1 MKVGFCVVNYS
12 ELPLEDVVRLAADN
26 GYDAVEIPAYTGNG
40 QVEAEDVIKGN
51 NASTIRKMVEGYG
64 LTISAI
70 SNHADSLLVM
80 GPHGVDTDSICPGT
94 PEDKIKFGTESLI
107 KSAQMA
113 NALGVDVVVGFS
125 GIENY
130 GHINDWPY
138 PGGWADE
145 EKRFAER
152 YLPIL
157 DKYKEYGVRLAF
169 EPHPN
174 NFIYDTHSSLR
185 AIELV
190 DNHPCIGINFDPA
203 NILFDGLNLETYI
216 NTLGSRIFTVHAKDC
231 QIVQHNLLKGGLN
244 MQGEWGRLDRSFRF
258 RIPGWGSIDWKS
270 IITELYLVGYDGA
283 LNYEHEDVT
292 MSRADGV
299 KKTIAYLKPL
309 LIEAPYEG
317 RNDKLFQR

>member
-12 ELPLEDVVRLAADN
+12 ELPLEDVVKLAAGH
-26 GYDAVEIPAYTGNG
+26 GYEAVEIPSYTDNG
-40 QVEAEDVIKGN
+40 QVDADEIIKGG
-51 NASTIRKMVEGYG
+51 NAQKIFKMVESYG
-64 LTISAI
+64 MTISAI

-94 PEDKIKFGTESLI
+94 PKEKIEFGTKSLI
-107 KSAQMA
+107 RSAQMA
-113 NALGVDVVVGFS
+113 NALGVDVVVAFS

-152 YLPIL
+152 YMPIL
-157 DKYKEYGVRLAF
+157 DTYKEYGVKLAF

-174 NFIYDTHSSLR
+174 NFIYDTHTSLR
-185 AIELV
+185 AIELM

-203 NILFDGLNLETYI
+203 NILFDGLNLATYI
-216 NTLGSRIFTVHAKDC
+216 NALGSRIFTVHAKDC
-231 QIVQHNLLKGGLN
+231 EIVQHNLLKGGLN

-258 RIPGWGSIDWKS
+258 RIPGWGSIDWKN
-270 IITELYLVGYDGA
+270 IITELYQVGYDGA
-283 LNYEHEDVT
+283 YNYEHEDVI

-309 LIEAPYEG
+309 MIEGPYEG

>member
-12 ELPLEDVVRLAADN
+12 DLPLEDVVKLAADN
-26 GYDAVEIPAYTGNG
+26 GYGAVEIPAYIDNG
-40 QVEAEDVIKGN
+40 QVDADEVIKGS
-51 NASTIRKMVEGYG
+51 NAQKLRKMVEDFG
-64 LTISAI
+64 LEISAI

-94 PEDKIKFGTESLI
+94 PEEKIKFGTQSLI

-113 NALGVDVVVGFS
+113 NALGVESVVAFS

-145 EKRFAER
+145 EKRFTER

-157 DKYKEYGVRLAF
+157 DKYLEYGVKLAF

-174 NFIYDTHSSLR
+174 NFIYDTHTSLR
-185 AIELV
+185 AIELM

-203 NILFDGLNLETYI
+203 NILFDGLNLATYI
-216 NTLGSRIFTVHAKDC
+216 NALGSRIFTVHAKDC
-231 QIVQHNLLKGGLN
+231 EIVGHNLLKGGLN
-244 MQGEWGRLDRSFRF
+244 MQGEWGRIDRSFRF

-270 IITELYLVGYDGA
+270 IITELYLVGYNGA
-283 LNYEHEDVT
+283 FNYEHEDVT

-299 KKTIAYLKPL
+299 KKTIEYLKPL
-309 LIEAPYEG
+309 MIEAPYEG

>member
-12 ELPLEDVVRLAADN
+12 ELPIEDVVKLAADN
-26 GYDAVEIPAYTGNG
+26 GYDAVEIPAYTDNG
-40 QVEAEDVIKGN
+40 QVEAEDVIKGS
-51 NASTIRKMVEGYG
+51 NAEKLRKMVESHG
-64 LTISAI
+64 LEISAI

-80 GPHGVDTDSICPGT
+80 GPHGVDTDSICAGT
-94 PEDKIKFGTESLI
+94 PDEKIKFGTESLI

-113 NALGVDVVVGFS
+113 NALGVESVVAFS

-157 DKYKEYGVRLAF
+157 DKYKEYGVKLAF

-174 NFIYDTHSSLR
+174 NFIYDTHTSLR
-185 AIELV
+185 AIELM
-190 DNHPCIGINFDPA
+190 DEHPCIGINFDPA
-203 NILFDGLNLETYI
+203 NILFDGLNLATYI
-216 NTLGSRIFTVHAKDC
+216 NALGNRIFTVHAKDC
-231 QIVQHNLLKGGLN
+231 EIVEHNLLKGGLN

-258 RIPGWGSIDWKS
+258 RIPGWGSINWKS
-270 IITELYLVGYDGA
+270 VITELYLVGYDGA
-283 LNYEHEDVT
+283 FNYEHEDVT

-299 KKTIAYLKPL
+299 KKTIAHLKPL
-309 LIEAPYEG
+309 MIEAPYEG